1 MIATDYSLMLEE
13 KSNGKIKKM
22 PRVTNQKSVN
32 FESFHNNQVVL
43 PKQGLII

>member
-13 KSNGKIKKM
+13 KSNNKKKM
-22 PRVTNQKSVN
+22 PRVTNQNSVN